1 MKARVGCI
9 PCFVKQGLSAV
20 RLSTQDPAE
29 QQRVLDEV
37 LRRIQGLSLDETPA
51 LLSQVVYAAVREM
64 TGVADPFAEARR
76 RTNRLALAL
85 LPDLRRRIA
94 ASPDPLHAAIK
105 VALIGNVVDL
115 GIGGHAF
122 DLERDIAQGLD
133 AGLAVDDYPA
143 FRAALKD
150 CRTSASSAAPRLLY
164 VCDNSGEIAFDRL
177 LIEDLR
183 TRCQVTASVK
193 SRPIINDATMQDAE
207 EVGLPAVAHV
217 IETGSD
223 NIGVNWQRAS
233 REFVEAFRA
242 ADLVLAKGQGNFETL
257 DETPGEIFFL
267 LKAKCPEVAA
277 ELGVSEGAQVFL
289 RSRSRRPRQCSVSL
303 R

>member
-20 RLSTQDPAE
+20 RLSTQDPVA

-37 LRRIQGLSLDETPA
+37 LRRIQGLSLDSSPA
-51 LLSQVVYAAVREM
+51 LLSQIVYAAVREM

-94 ASPDPLHAAIK
+94 ASPDPLHIAIK
-105 VALIGNVVDL
+105 AALIGNVVDFVV
-115 GIGGHAF
+115 GQAF
-122 DLERDIAQGLD
+122 DLERDLAQGLETD
-133 AGLAVDDYPA
+133 LAVDDYPA

-150 CRTSASSAAPRLLY
+150 CETSASSAGPRLLY
-164 VCDNSGEIAFDRL
+164 ICDNSGEIAFDRL

-207 EVGLPAVAHV
+207 EVGLPAVAKV

-223 NIGVNWQRAS
+223 DIGVNWSRAS

-242 ADLVLAKGQGNFETL
+242 ADLVIAKGQGNFETL

-277 ELGVSEGAQVFL
+277 ELGVAEGAHIFL
-289 RSRSRRPRQCSVSL
+289 RSRARRPR
-303 R
+303 

>member
-20 RLSTQDPAE
+20 RLSTQDPVA

-37 LRRIQGLSLDETPA
+37 LRRIQGLSLDSSPA
-51 LLSQVVYAAVREM
+51 LLSQIVYAAVREM

-150 CRTSASSAAPRLLY
+150 CETSASSAGPRLLY
-164 VCDNSGEIAFDRL
+164 ICDNSGEIAFDRL

-207 EVGLPAVAHV
+207 EVGLPAVAKV

-223 NIGVNWQRAS
+223 DIGVNWSRAS

-242 ADLVLAKGQGNFETL
+242 ADLVIAKGQGNFETL

-277 ELGVSEGAQVFL
+277 ELGVAEGAHIFL
-289 RSRSRRPRQCSVSL
+289 RSRARRPR
-303 R
+303 

>member
-37 LRRIQGLSLDETPA
+37 LRRIQGLSLDSSPA
-51 LLSQVVYAAVREM
+51 LLSQIVYAAVREM

-94 ASPDPLHAAIK
+94 ASPDPLHTAIK
-105 VALIGNVVDL
+105 VALIGNVVDFVV
-115 GIGGHAF
+115 GHAF

-150 CRTSASSAAPRLLY
+150 CETSASSAGPRLLY
-164 VCDNSGEIAFDRL
+164 ICDNSGEIAFDRL

-207 EVGLPAVAHV
+207 EVGLPAVAKV

-223 NIGVNWQRAS
+223 DIGVNWSRAS

-242 ADLVLAKGQGNFETL
+242 ADLVIAKGQGNFETL

-277 ELGVSEGAQVFL
+277 ELGVAEGAHIFL
-289 RSRSRRPRQCSVSL
+289 RSRARRPR
-303 R
+303 